1 MDGQLKRAYGY
12 IRVSTKQQAGED
24 RMGLE
29 AQRQAI
35 TDYADRNGF
44 TVVEWFVDEISGVK
58 EDRPKLNEILFTD
71 IATRDNV
78 DAVIAYKSDRI
89 ARDIKLYFYYLFVL
103 ERKRIKLISVQ
114 ENFDDENGLSTVF
127 RALMLF
133 VAEQERKNIAA
144 RTTMGRKVKAGQG
157 GYSGG
162 RVPYGYAVIDG
173 HLVIDQNEAHI
184 IKSVYALRSYGYT
197 MRNIAETLNDRGFR
211 TRKGGMF
218 GASGVQSILENQRTY
233 EGYYRYGKDAAW
245 VKGQHEPI
253 LTHEFLDGIGVRPC
267 GNITIVPQSDDL
279 DNRSDTV
286 EAAPDC
292 TKPDYPDLDN
302 EVVDCQETL
311 EEPVTMAAEPVT
323 EQTIKCE
330 PPKPVTFVGG
340 VFNA

>member
-24 RMGLE
+24 RMGME

-35 TDYADRNGF
+35 TEYADRNGF
-44 TVVEWFVDEISGVK
+44 TVVKWYVDEISGVK
-58 EDRPKLNEILFTD
+58 EDRPNLNEILFTD
-71 IATRDNV
+71 IANRDNV

-103 ERKRIKLISVQ
+103 ERKRIKLISVSEQ
-114 ENFDDENGLSTVF
+114 FDDDSGLSTVF

-133 VAEQERKNIAA
+133 VAEQERKNIAT

-162 RVPYGYAVIDG
+162 KVPYGYAVAD
-173 HLVIDQNEAHI
+173 HKLVVDPDEAQI
-184 IKSVYALRSYGYT
+184 IRSVYALRAYGYT

-211 TRKGGMF
+211 TRRGGLF

-233 EGYYRYGKDAAW
+233 EGYYRYGKDGTW

-253 LTHEFLDGIGVRPC
+253 LTTEYLDGIGMKPC
-267 GNITIVPQSDDL
+267 GNVVIEPRNDDV
-279 DNRSDTV
+279 DT
-286 EAAPDC
+286 EIDIDESATDC
-292 TKPDYPDLDN
+292 PEPDYPDLDN
-302 EVVDCQETL
+302 EVVDTQETI
-311 EEPVTMAAEPVT
+311 AAEPVT
-323 EQTIKCE
+323 AQPVTPE
-330 PPKPVTFVGG
+330 PPRPVTFVGG
-340 VFNA
+340 VFHA